1 MPTNKER
8 IETMESHELRTLCID
23 AIAAACV
30 SRGKRKGALKAVCPP
45 SHTDAAAAWQTLMLE
60 ANPYKASIAARLFW
74 TERQRAISKAIEA
87 SLVGIDVRGMDKDRV
102 ALERLGAW

>member
-1 MPTNKER
+1 
-8 IETMESHELRTLCID
+8 MESRDLKTLCID

-30 SRGKRKGALKAVCPP
+30 SRGKRKGMLKAACPP
-45 SHTDAAAAWQTLMLE
+45 SHTDAAAAWQTLMLD

-74 TERQRAISKAIEA
+74 NERQRAISKAILA
-87 SLVGIDVRGMDKDRV
+87 SLKGVERYHGLDRDRI